1 MKPSASTTPAIGK
14 AECGAFRTAV
24 LKEYPPALSKGL
36 AQCTLDSIKYQIRR
50 GSLREFALS
59 GLSDDIRSW
68 CFDVANLVAEGS
80 DMRPDYQGVAEI
92 FLGYV
97 SLCTNLRFCPRMR
110 LYQFGASSELTAHV
124 ATIGNRELNDHQ
136 VPSIKDCRSSFEEF
150 HMQLAG
156 LEQKKASWSAN
167 T

>member
-14 AECGAFRTAV
+14 AESGAFRTAV

-59 GLSDDIRSW
+59 GLSDDLRSW

-80 DMRPDYQGVAEI
+80 NMRPDYQGAAEI
-92 FLGYV
+92 F
-97 SLCTNLRFCPRMR
+97 
-110 LYQFGASSELTAHV
+110 
-124 ATIGNRELNDHQ
+124 
-136 VPSIKDCRSSFEEF
+136 
-150 HMQLAG
+150 
-156 LEQKKASWSAN
+156 
-167 T
+167 